1 MSVYATVCILNSFG
15 LLTYHWTLE
24 MYRCL
29 SKFSNSVSLQVSIT
43 VRVIPKAWSEP
54 SNEAEAKH
62 VAELLLRIC
71 QVYTIHTPPET
82 NIIPCF

>member
-1 MSVYATVCILNSFG
+1 
-15 LLTYHWTLE
+15 

-62 VAELLLRIC
+62 VAELLLRILPS
-71 QVYTIHTPPET
+71 VHNSHASGDKHYPMFLNT
-82 NIIPCF
+82 